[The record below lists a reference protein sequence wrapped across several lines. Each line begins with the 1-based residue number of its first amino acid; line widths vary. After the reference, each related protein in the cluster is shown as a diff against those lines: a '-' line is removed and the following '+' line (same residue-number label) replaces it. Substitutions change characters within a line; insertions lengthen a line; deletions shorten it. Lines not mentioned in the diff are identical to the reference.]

1 MKTQIFA
8 MKLEELGVD
17 IIDVSGGLCGGRPA
31 NLDSKQ
37 GYFIPQA
44 ERIKKVVSIPVIG
57 V

>member
-1 MKTQIFA
+1 